1 MINVS
6 KVIKDKFF
14 GIRVEEEKLESAK
27 KICNDNCTTIQIQI
41 RELLERII
49 EGEIIFKNKS
59 K

>member
-1 MINVS
+1 MTN
-6 KVIKDKFF
+6 KQKIK
-14 GIRVEEEKLESAK
+14 IIEH
-27 KICNDNCTTIQIQI
+27 TIQIQI

>member
-1 MINVS
+1 MS

-14 GIRVEEEKLESAK
+14 GIRVEEEKLELAK
-27 KICNDNCTTIQIQI
+27 EVCNRNCTTIQIQI